1 MDQVIINVTD
11 IRGVK
16 LGDEAILFGSP
27 TLTIDDAARADPIRQ
42 LSKKKRTAI
51 QPSCRFSLQKF
62 RL

>member
-27 TLTIDDAARADPIRQ
+27 TLTIDDAARH
-42 LSKKKRTAI
+42 LRTI
-51 QPSCRFSLQKF
+51 NYEITCLISPRIPRKYIVD
-62 RL
+62 